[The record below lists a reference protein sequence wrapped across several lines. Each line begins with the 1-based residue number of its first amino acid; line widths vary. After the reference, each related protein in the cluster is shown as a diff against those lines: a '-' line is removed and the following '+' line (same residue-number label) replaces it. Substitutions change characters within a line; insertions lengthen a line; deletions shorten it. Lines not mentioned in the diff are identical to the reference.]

1 MIRKLTNVGAH
12 GAAGALRRWAE
23 KLIVISA
30 LTCLAV
36 ACTAGGIP
44 VPSGGGGGVTINVS
58 LSQFGTKQTPYGQS
72 GGFSPAITTVSVGTQ
87 LHFINVDNFC
97 CHTATLIPGATS
109 FPNDPHFTLKA
120 TQQSG
125 STLSGG
131 FTSGALQ
138 PGSSSQT
145 ITADQPG
152 TYLYGCFFHY
162 GAPMRAAI
170 VAQ

>member
-1 MIRKLTNVGAH
+1 MIRRVVTLI
-12 GAAGALRRWAE
+12 AL
-23 KLIVISA
+23 L
-30 LTCLAV
+30 LG

-44 VPSGGGGGVTINVS
+44 TSSGGGGGVTIDIS
-58 LSQFGTKQTPYGQS
+58 LAQFGQTPTPYGSS

-87 LHFINVDNFC
+87 LHFTNIDNFC

-109 FPNDPHFTLKA
+109 FPQGSPFTQKA

-138 PGSSSQT
+138 PSQSSQT

-162 GAPMRAAI
+162 AAPMRAAI
-170 VAQ
+170 VVQ

>member
-1 MIRKLTNVGAH
+1 MM
-12 GAAGALRRWAE
+12 RRLAT
-23 KLIVISA
+23 LVA
-30 LTCLAV
+30 LTLG

-44 VPSGGGGGVTINVS
+44 TSSGGSGGVTINVS
-58 LSQFGTKQTPYGQS
+58 LSQFQQRQTPYGTS

-87 LHFINVDNFC
+87 LHFTNIDNFC

-109 FPNDPHFTLKA
+109 FPNDPHFTQKA
-120 TQQSG
+120 TQPSG

-131 FTSGALQ
+131 FSSGALQ
-138 PGSSSQT
+138 PNASSQT

-170 VAQ
+170 IVQ

>member
-1 MIRKLTNVGAH
+1 MKRL
-12 GAAGALRRWAE
+12 
-23 KLIVISA
+23 
-30 LTCLAV
+30 LASIPLLLA

-44 VPSGGGGGVTINVS
+44 TSSSGGGGVTIDVS
-58 LSQFGTKQTPYGQS
+58 LSQFQAVNTPYGMS
-72 GGFSPAITTVSVGTQ
+72 GGYSPPVTTVAVGTL
-87 LHFINVDNFC
+87 LHFTNVDSFC

-109 FPNDPHFTLKA
+109 FPTSSPFTQKA

-131 FTSGALQ
+131 FSSGALQ
-138 PGSSSQT
+138 PNQSSQT
-145 ITADQPG
+145 ITADTPG

-170 VAQ
+170 VVQ